1 MKTTKFKT
9 HLNVAH
15 SVPLLVDMLTVGDHL
30 LYLSA
35 LKKIQLQ
42 QLGHVLTEVDAVKH
56 TQQLPAHCDRT
67 RTESN
72 RDNKEYTSE
81 MIRLKRTKPS
91 NKSLRTVLMLM
102 FR

>member
-1 MKTTKFKT
+1 MET

-35 LKKIQLQ
+35 LEEVQLQ

-56 TQQLPAHCDRT
+56 AQQLPAHFDRT

-81 MIRLKRTKPS
+81 MIPLK
-91 NKSLRTVLMLM
+91 
-102 FR
+102 